1 VNVRLVTGR
10 ERLRAIASLAWR
22 LARAGLARWGFIG
35 LGREFW
41 RYLKDHRNLFAG
53 AGSHLVALEDR
64 GEIYAASALP
74 PVSSRRFVDYVLE
87 EVETFNRR
95 RPSPLVFA
103 LLSVS
108 ARCPFR
114 CRHCYAAG
122 ELQAQ
127 GEALSLDDLERALCD
142 LAAWKVPSIFLTG
155 GEPLMRRDD
164 LPSLLARVAGLDL
177 AFWLVT
183 TGWSAEV
190 TLLRRLATL
199 GLRGVVISLDS
210 ADVEAAAQSKGHA
223 EALPTAIAAIRAAQ
237 EAGLIV
243 SVDTMVPAGSPL
255 LSPDGYEGFLAF
267 LTRLGVHFVNFFP
280 PHPSGGAETHHLPA
294 LPAADVH
301 RLDALMN
308 ASNARPGAHPLAYAA
323 VVWELHRGCVGGQQF
338 IYVDPQGGVRACPF
352 LRGTAGNIRTE
363 RLADILRR
371 LRAEGEQPGCFAA
384 FAGLAGR
391 RRTEG
396 PP

>member
-1 VNVRLVTGR
+1 MSVRLVTGGK
-10 ERLRAIASLAWR
+10 RLRAVLSLAWR
-22 LARAGLARWGFIG
+22 LARAGLARWGFFG

-41 RYLKDHRNLFAG
+41 RYLRDHRNLFDG

-74 PVSSRRFVDYVLE
+74 PITSGRFVDYVLE

-95 RPSPLVFA
+95 QPAPLVFA

-108 ARCPFR
+108 SRCPFR
-114 CRHCYAAG
+114 CRHCYAAA

-127 GEALSLDDLERALCD
+127 GEALSLDDLERAIRD
-142 LAAWKVPSIFLTG
+142 LDGWKVPSIFLTG
-155 GEPLMRRDD
+155 GEPLMRREE
-164 LPSLLARVAGLDL
+164 LPALLERVAGLGL

-183 TGWSAEV
+183 TGWGADAG
-190 TLLRRLATL
+190 LLRRLAVL
-199 GLRGVVISLDS
+199 GLRGIIVSLDS
-210 ADVEAAAQSKGHA
+210 ADMQAAARSKGHP
-223 EALPTAIAAIRAAQ
+223 EALPTAVAAIRAAQ

-243 SVDTMVPAGSPL
+243 SVDCMVPAGSPL
-255 LSPDGYEGFLAF
+255 LEPGGYHAFLDF

-280 PHPSGGAETHHLPA
+280 PHPSGGAEAHHLPA
-294 LPAADVH
+294 LAAADVH
-301 RLDALMN
+301 RLEALMN
-308 ASNARPGAHPLAYAA
+308 ASNARPGEHPLAYAA

-352 LRGTAGNIRTE
+352 LRGTSGNIKEE
-363 RLADILRR
+363 RLAAILRR

-384 FAGLAGR
+384 FSGLVGR
-391 RRTEG
+391 RRTDRG
-396 PP
+396 G